1 MPDDD
6 PPTRPTLVDLDVERC
21 LALVGRTPVGR
32 LGFTTE
38 DGDPMILP
46 VNHLLVDGIV
56 HVRTKA
62 GTKLAAAER
71 LGSVR
76 VVLEV
81 DELDAD
87 LETGWSV
94 LVRGVLHPVTDAVE
108 AAHLD
113 RLGHHTWV
121 DDVDRRTWLRIDPTE
136 ITGRGI
142 ATPTG

>member
-62 GTKLAAAER
+62 GTKL
-71 LGSVR
+71 S
-76 VVLEV
+76 
-81 DELDAD
+81 
-87 LETGWSV
+87 
-94 LVRGVLHPVTDAVE
+94 
-108 AAHLD
+108 
-113 RLGHHTWV
+113 
-121 DDVDRRTWLRIDPTE
+121 DDVDRRTWLRSDPTE